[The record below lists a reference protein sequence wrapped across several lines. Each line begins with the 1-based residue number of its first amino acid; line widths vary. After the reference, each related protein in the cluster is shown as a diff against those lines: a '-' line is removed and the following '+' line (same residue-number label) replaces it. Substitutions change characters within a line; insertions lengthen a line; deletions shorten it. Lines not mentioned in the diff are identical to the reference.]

1 MTREM
6 SSIVTPRFLAAA
18 MAAVIGSCTIAF
30 AQTNVGT
37 FQYWNA
43 FVSNEP
49 DGKLCFIASQPQDS
63 QYSQSI
69 AGRDPVFFMVTS
81 IPAKNIRNEASTI
94 IGYGFPPDA
103 NVTVDIDGTTFTM
116 FTANTDTAWA
126 LPEHE
131 AELVE
136 AMKAGHEMK
145 VQGKSKRGTVTTD
158 TYSLRGVTAALDK
171 ITAECP

>member
-1 MTREM
+1 VTIEGVR
-6 SSIVTPRFLAAA
+6 IVTPRILTAAV
-18 MAAVIGSCTIAF
+18 AAVIGSCAMAF
-30 AQTNVGT
+30 AQTNIGT

-63 QYSQSI
+63 NYSQSI
-69 AGRDPVFFMVTS
+69 SGRDPVFFMITS
-81 IPAKNIRNEASTI
+81 IPAKSIRNEASTI
-94 IGYGFPPDA
+94 IGYGFPPDT
-103 NVTVDIDGTTFTM
+103 NVTIDIDGTKFTM

-126 LPEHE
+126 MPEQE

-145 VQGKSKRGTVTTD
+145 VEGKSRRGTVTTD

-171 ITAECP
+171 ISTECP